1 MTIHCPSC
9 GKSFEKSLFPLGPH
23 VACPFCAHRFDLA
36 ARETV
41 PYGSGGPEPLSS
53 AAEASPPEGV
63 PKEAAAPGGA
73 GPGPAAAAP
82 GHVGDA
88 ALADAE
94 GQPALKAGDQLG
106 SYILQREIGRGGMGV
121 VWLATQTSLDR
132 AVAVKVLRPSLSR
145 DAHFLARFDR
155 EARSLAA
162 LAHPNIVSILDRGH
176 ERGYFYF
183 VMELV
188 DGTSLR
194 TLMDEGTLAPEEAL
208 RIVPQI
214 CEALEYAHSRGIVH
228 RDIKPE
234 NILRDRT
241 GTVKIADFGLSRIV
255 AGEREE
261 PPLTRTDVVM
271 GTVDYMAP
279 EQRERSKSVDHR
291 ADIYSLGVVLYEMLT
306 GELPLGRFDPPSRKN
321 LRVDV
326 NLDRVVLKVLEK
338 DPEMRY
344 QRASH
349 VATDLKRA
357 SEARGAPRGG
367 AEPWAWAGFRAAD
380 VRHGAEEAARRARDG
395 APRARSWLEENWDG
409 WVLAGVMVFFFYS
422 LFSCH
427 ALTGVVALVAWGIV
441 GGHMKKRRRLEKL
454 AAGIPLSPAER
465 AQEAAVRIQVRVGEQ
480 VAAGLEK
487 VAAGG
492 APSGPPGP
500 APTAPPPPPAPA
512 VPRPPRV
519 SVLALLGFLV
529 AGAAAL
535 PLVPLLFLR
544 PEIESVFAGWDP
556 AERQLAL
563 LVAVPAAGI
572 PLLGIFLFA
581 LASRARLGGRP
592 DLRGASIG
600 SLAVVLSMA
609 SLAVAGLTWSRGLD
623 VHRRWQEIEAS
634 VAREGSEGSLRALL
648 ETPATRRGA
657 SRAIGT
663 LPHDRALALLDEFL
677 ASSQDP
683 RARAAAAD
691 ALGRLTGVRPRAVE
705 ALRGLLSDPSPFV
718 RASAASALGRLGG
731 AEAARALG
739 AAARDPDSDL
749 SGAAIPALGSC
760 GAAGARELA
769 ALLDSERSSS
779 RAEAI
784 LGSIERAARLDD
796 ATASVAAAAAA
807 RRLGDAD
814 GDVRGAAVEA
824 LLAMGGGAAEAVAA
838 RLSDPDWRT
847 RANACIVL
855 GRGDRGRPG
864 IGDPARHL
872 PLLQQL
878 RRDGNDRVADEADR
892 ACNRLERYGR

>member
-9 GKSFEKSLFPLGPH
+9 GKSFDKSLFPLGPH
-23 VACPFCAHRFDLA
+23 VSCPFCAHRFDLA
-36 ARETV
+36 VRETV

-53 AAEASPPEGV
+53 VAEASPPEGV
-63 PKEAAAPGGA
+63 PKDA
-73 GPGPAAAAP
+73 PAAAAP
-82 GHVGDA
+82 AGARVEAPDA
-88 ALADAE
+88 GIADAE
-94 GQPALKAGDQLG
+94 GHPALKAGDQLG

-132 AVAVKVLRPSLSR
+132 AVAVKVLRPALSR

-162 LAHPNIVSILDRGH
+162 LSHPNIVAILDRGH
-176 ERGYFYF
+176 DRGYFYF
-183 VMELV
+183 VMEFV

-194 TLMDEGTLAPEEAL
+194 TLMDEGSLAPEEAL

-214 CEALEYAHSRGIVH
+214 CEALEFAHSRGIVH

-234 NILRDRT
+234 NILRDRA

-255 AGEREE
+255 AGDREE
-261 PPLTRTDVVM
+261 PPLTRTNVVM

-279 EQRERSKSVDHR
+279 EQRERSKAVDHR

-306 GELPLGRFDPPSRKN
+306 GELPLGRFDPPSRRN
-321 LRVDV
+321 VRVDV

-338 DPEMRY
+338 DPELRY

-357 SEARGAPRGG
+357 SEAKAAPAGG
-367 AEPWAWAGFRAAD
+367 EPWAWAGFRRED
-380 VRHGAEEAARRARDG
+380 LRRGAEEAARRAREG

-465 AQEAAVRIQVRVGEQ
+465 AQEAAVKIQVRVGEQ

-492 APSGPPGP
+492 GHANE
-500 APTAPPPPPAPA
+500 PPAAAASASPTPPLPVPD
-512 VPRPPRV
+512 VPRPPRL
-519 SVLALLGFLV
+519 SFLALLAFLV
-529 AGAAAL
+529 AGTAAL
-535 PLVPLLFLR
+535 PLVPLLLFR
-544 PEIESVFAGWDP
+544 PEVESLFAGWDP
-556 AERQLAL
+556 AARQLAL

-592 DLRGASIG
+592 ELRGATIG
-600 SLAVVLSMA
+600 SLAVFFSMA
-609 SLAVAGLTWSRGLD
+609 SLAVAGLTWSSGLD
-623 VHRRWQEIEAS
+623 VHRRWQGIEAS
-634 VAREGSEGSLRALL
+634 AVQEGSEEPLRSLLA
-648 ETPATRRGA
+648 TPASRRGA
-657 SRAIGT
+657 SRVIGT
-663 LPHDRALALLDEFL
+663 LPHDRALELLEGFL
-677 ASSQDP
+677 ATSQDP

-691 ALGRLTGVRPRAVE
+691 SLGRLTGARTRAGE
-705 ALRGLLSDPSPFV
+705 ILRALLSDPSPVV
-718 RASAASALGRLGG
+718 RTSAASALGRLGG
-731 AEAARALG
+731 AGAVRALA
-739 AAARDPDSDL
+739 AAARDAEGDL
-749 SGAAIPALGSC
+749 QAEVVPALGLC
-760 GAAGARELA
+760 GAEGARELA
-769 ALLDSERSSS
+769 SLLAGERSPS
-779 RAEAI
+779 RAEEMLAA
-784 LGSIERAARLDD
+784 IERAARSD
-796 ATASVAAAAAA
+796 AATGGVAAEAAA
-807 RRLGDAD
+807 RRLGDSD
-814 GDVRGAAVEA
+814 RDVREAAVEA
-824 LLAMGGGAAEAVAA
+824 LLAMGPGAADAAAA
-838 RLSDPDWRT
+838 RLSDPDWRV
-847 RANACIVL
+847 RYNACVVL
-855 GRGDRGRPG
+855 GQAG

-872 PLLQQL
+872 PALQQMRRDSNRKVASGADDAYDRL
-878 RRDGNDRVADEADR
+878 RRYAR
-892 ACNRLERYGR
+892 